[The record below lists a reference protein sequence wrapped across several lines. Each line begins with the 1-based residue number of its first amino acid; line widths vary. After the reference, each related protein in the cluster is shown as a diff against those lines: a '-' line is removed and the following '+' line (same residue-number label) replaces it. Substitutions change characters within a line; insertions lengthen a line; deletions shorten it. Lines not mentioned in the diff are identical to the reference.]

1 MAHKRASRP
10 AKPVRDFGQ
19 GRKLEKSTRVSF
31 YAEFQR
37 TIRQTLPMQLES
49 IRSYAAQR
57 GWTVVLETQ
66 EIGSGSIHRPKR
78 EMLMKAARRREI
90 DIILVWR
97 LDPWRR
103 SVAVAVASRVRK
115 RDLHDFRYIQAPL
128 MRAVLL
134 QGDDRCPIILT
145 THHSI
150 ADGMAVVFQGQLCFQ
165 SKHGAD
171 YPAAKQSEA

>member
-66 EIGSGSIHRPKR
+66 EIGSGSIH
-78 EMLMKAARRREI
+78 
-90 DIILVWR
+90 IILVWR

-134 QGDDRCPIILT
+134 QGDDRCQIILT